1 MADVGTEFT
10 DFLRAYCLEDYN
22 KLSSDSVTSADINAI
37 FAKHKAKFD
46 AWRKIPQ
53 WQRDKYYN
61 KVPEELLEKAAKDP
75 NFTETDAIENEE
87 KYLHKNNPYS
97 PIPEVLEESVFY
109 HEILN
114 IGVQITP
121 AHIAAMKLAADQ
133 FNRNGYSAKTSEQL
147 SMETIFNKAL
157 FERYAEISQDKTLSL
172 SEQREQKAR
181 LEQLIDESRLRRV
194 DIAFED
200 VKQNQPERALM
211 LTLRS
216 MQRGKIDRQQALPE
230 IDAYVKRIIESERM
244 DLLAAKM
251 NESLYQKVLKPE
263 IKEVLDYVLRENKAD
278 IRHLDA
284 MKQKVIQARGLDH
297 SRAKAPAKDLQAL
310 PAYARSGGRE
320 SR

>member
-61 KVPEELLEKAAKDP
+61 KVPEELLEKAALDP
-75 NFTETDAIENEE
+75 NFTDAEAIENEK
-87 KYLHKNNPYS
+87 KYLHKGNPYS
-97 PIPEVLEESVFY
+97 PIPEILEESVFY

-133 FNRNGYSAKTSEQL
+133 FNRSGYTARTSEQL

-157 FERYAEISQDKTLSL
+157 FEKYAEVSQDKTLSL
-172 SEQREQKAR
+172 PEQREQKAR

-194 DIAFED
+194 DIALED

-211 LTLRS
+211 LTLRN
-216 MQRGKIDRQQALPE
+216 MQKGKIDRQQALPE
-230 IDAYVKRIIESERM
+230 IDMYVKRIISLERM
-244 DLLAAKM
+244 DLLASKM

-263 IKEVLDYVLRENKAD
+263 TKEILDYVLKENKTD
-278 IRHLDA
+278 VRHLEA
-284 MKQKVIQARGLDH
+284 MKQKVIQARHLDH
-297 SRAKAPAKDLQAL
+297 NDEKTRAKDLSAL
-310 PAYARSGGRE
+310 RAYARSGGRE
-320 SR
+320 RA